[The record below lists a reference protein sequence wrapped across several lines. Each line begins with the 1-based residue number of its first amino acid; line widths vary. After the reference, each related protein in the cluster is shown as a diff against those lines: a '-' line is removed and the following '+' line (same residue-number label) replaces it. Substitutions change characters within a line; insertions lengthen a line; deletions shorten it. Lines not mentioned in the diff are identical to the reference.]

1 MEPSF
6 RPSPRH
12 GTIGIEEEL
21 LLVDPATLALQH
33 SSERVLER
41 MAVAPASAG
50 HELYAAQIEL
60 RSPPCSDVHAAV
72 AAIAALRAAAT
83 AAGATVL
90 GVGVHPDGRRGDAEI
105 LSGGRYDEVGRTL
118 RGLVQRTPECALH
131 VHVGAT
137 DGDAA
142 VRILNGLREHVPLLT
157 ALAASSPYWF
167 GTDSGLASAR
177 TALVRAYPRHGVP
190 RAFRDFADYLAAL
203 DAYRQAFAIADDG
216 LVWWDVRLRP
226 ALGTVELRGM
236 DSQSS
241 LDAVGALA
249 ALVQALASAIE
260 DGAPPPA
267 PPTPTELLAESAFLA
282 CRDGVA
288 GRILHRGTLTPVPE
302 VVADTLAWL
311 TPYAREH
318 GSEDALEGVA
328 RLLEDGGAPA
338 RHRNAHRAGGMSA
351 LLRRIARETAGP
363 PSCAAT
369 AAAASRCR

>member
-1 MEPSF
+1 VAPTF

-21 LLVDPATLALQH
+21 LLVDPTTYALQP
-33 SSERVLER
+33 SSERVLQR
-41 MAVAPASAG
+41 MAVPPTSAG
-50 HELYAAQIEL
+50 HDLYAAQIEL
-60 RSPPCSDVHAAV
+60 RSPPSSDVHQAV
-72 AAIAALRAAAT
+72 AAIADLRATAV
-83 AAGATVL
+83 AAGATLL
-90 GVGVHPDGRRGDAEI
+90 GVGVHPAGRRGDAEI

-142 VRILNGLREHVPLLT
+142 VRILNGLREHVPLFS

-190 RAFRDFADYLAAL
+190 RAFHDFADYLAAL
-203 DAYRQAFAIADDG
+203 DAYREAFAIDDDG
-216 LVWWDVRLRP
+216 LVWWDVRLRA

-236 DSQSS
+236 DSQCS
-241 LDAVGALA
+241 LDAVASLA

-260 DGAPPPA
+260 DGAPPAPA
-267 PPTPTELLAESAFLA
+267 TPTELLAESAFLA

-318 GSEDALEGVA
+318 GSEDALDGLG

-338 RHRNAHRAGGMSA
+338 RQREAHRTGGMSA
-351 LLRRIARETAGP
+351 LLRRLAHETAAPQSGP
-363 PSCAAT
+363 RPKP
-369 AAAASRCR
+369 

>member
-1 MEPSF
+1 VEPRF

-21 LLVDPATLALQH
+21 LLADPATLTLQH

-50 HELYAAQIEL
+50 HDLYAAQIEL

-72 AAIAALRAAAT
+72 AAIAGLRAAAT

-131 VHVGAT
+131 LHVGAT

-142 VRILNGLREHVPLLT
+142 VRILNGLREYVPLFT

-177 TALVRAYPRHGVP
+177 TALVRAYPRHGVA
-190 RAFRDFADYLAAL
+190 RAFHDFADYLAAL

-241 LDAVGALA
+241 LDAVAALA
-249 ALVQALASAIE
+249 ALVQALAAAIE
-260 DGAPPPA
+260 DGAPTPV

-311 TPYAREH
+311 TPYARGH
-318 GSEDALEGVA
+318 GSADALEGVA

-338 RHRNAHRAGGMSA
+338 RHRNTHQTGGMSA
-351 LLRRIARETAGP
+351 LLRRIARETAAP
-363 PSCAAT
+363 PSG
-369 AAAASRCR
+369 SRPKP

>member
-1 MEPSF
+1 VEPRF

-21 LLVDPATLALQH
+21 LLVDPQTYALQP
-33 SSERVLER
+33 SSDRVLER
-41 MAVAPASAG
+41 MAVPPTSAG
-50 HELYAAQIEL
+50 HDLYAAQIEL
-60 RSPPCSDVHAAV
+60 RSPPSSDVHAAV
-72 AAIAALRAAAT
+72 AAIADLRAAAA

-90 GVGVHPDGRRGDAEI
+90 GAGVHPDGRRGDAEI

-118 RGLVQRTPECALH
+118 RGLVRRTPECALH

-137 DGDAA
+137 DGDGA
-142 VRILNGLREHVPLLT
+142 VRILNGLREHVPLFT

-167 GTDSGLASAR
+167 GVDSGLASAR

-190 RAFRDFADYLAAL
+190 RAFHDFADYLAAL

-241 LDAVGALA
+241 LDAVAALA

-260 DGAPPPA
+260 DGAPA
-267 PPTPTELLAESAFLA
+267 PVTPTELLAESAFLA

-288 GRILHRGTLTPVPE
+288 ARILHRGTLRPVPE
-302 VVADTLAWL
+302 IVAETRAWL
-311 TPYAREH
+311 APYAREH
-318 GSEDALEGVA
+318 GSADALHA
-328 RLLEDGGAPA
+328 IDRLLEDGGAPA
-338 RHRNAHRAGGMSA
+338 RQRRTHQAGGMAA
-351 LLRRIARETAGP
+351 LLRRLAGE
-363 PSCAAT
+363 SAAPQS
-369 AAAASRCR
+369 APRPKP

>member
-1 MEPSF
+1 
-6 RPSPRH
+6 
-12 GTIGIEEEL
+12 
-21 LLVDPATLALQH
+21 VTLALQP

-50 HELYAAQIEL
+50 HDLYAAQIEL
-60 RSPPCSDVHAAV
+60 RSPPCSDVHEAV
-72 AAIAALRAAAT
+72 AAIAGLRAAAA

-90 GVGVHPDGRRGDAEI
+90 GAGVHPDGRHGDAEI
-105 LSGGRYDEVGRTL
+105 LSGRDEVGRTL
-118 RGLVQRTPECALH
+118 RGLVQRTPESALH
-131 VHVGAT
+131 VHVGAA

-142 VRILNGLREHVPLLT
+142 VRILNGLREHLPLFT

-177 TALVRAYPRHGVP
+177 SALVRAYPRHGIP
-190 RAFRDFADYLAAL
+190 RAFHDFADYLAAL

-260 DGAPPPA
+260 DGAPPPV

-282 CRDGVA
+282 LRDGVA

-302 VVADTLAWL
+302 VVAGMLAWL
-311 TPYAREH
+311 MPYARGH

-338 RHRNAHRAGGMSA
+338 RHRDTHRAGGMPA
-351 LLRRIARETAGP
+351 LLRRIARET
-363 PSCAAT
+363 T